1 MVAVRIGLG
10 TEVSVGETIYAVRRC
25 LAGDILQLESEDD
38 GQLVKIPRPELA
50 FSVANGE
57 ASIIVGDRKHRVS
70 ERQDLSALPEK
81 DRNELRRRLAYV
93 KLVEKPRVPESGAA
107 LVKAS
112 IEIGAAQLNDLKPP
126 SVATLY
132 NWCKLYRQAGGDPA
146 ALVPHTKRRGNRQ
159 RRFAPEVLEVLQAV
173 INERFLVT
181 SRPRPTDIYSAVV
194 VEIDRLNAYRPAFDQ
209 LPVPTLR
216 TLYREI
222 EKLEPYTFLRGRYG
236 KYIAEKET
244 RHVGKG
250 AVSSRPLERVEID
263 HSRLD
268 IIAYD
273 EELDIP
279 LGRPNLTMVIDH
291 FSRMPLGFYLG
302 FEDPSSA
309 SVMMALRSAIGTKEW
324 VNERFPEIEGT
335 WPCYGVPE
343 VLVTDNGPEFHSK
356 DLEIACAQLGITIQ
370 HNKVKSPWD
379 KGVVERIFGEINWSV
394 LSGAPGKT
402 FHNSDARSENDPVG
416 EASVPLKTLEHALC
430 KWIVEFHAKH
440 THGGIFATLKHKS
453 SAMLPLDKWNE
464 GVEIFPPRL
473 ISDQEDLNVLLSCF
487 KEVRKIHPKG
497 IVIEGIWY
505 SSRKLTELR
514 NSSAKSLKVDM
525 KFDPTNMGRIH
536 VRDPRTN
543 TYFDVPALDPEYA
556 EGLGLWPHK
565 TLRKYLRR
573 MGARQIDP
581 TELAKVKEHIHHLI
595 QETAKT
601 KKRKRTTN
609 ARIAR
614 FRESSSQAPTNEDRI
629 VEQNTSYEIS
639 FDAAPMAE
647 EEDYRD
653 DLVEDDDFLADGMQ
667 RIQAVGKDEV

>member
-81 DRNELRRRLAYV
+81 DRDELRRRLAYV
-93 KLVEKPRVPESGAA
+93 KLVEKPRVSESGAA

-126 SVATLY
+126 SVATVY
-132 NWCKLYRQAGGDPA
+132 SWCKLYRQAGRDPV
-146 ALVPHTKRRGNRQ
+146 ALVPQTKRRGNRK

-181 SRPRPTDIYSAVV
+181 SRPRPTDVYSAVV
-194 VEIDRLNAYRPAFDQ
+194 VEIERLNAYRPSFDQ
-209 LPVPTLR
+209 LAVPTLR

-222 EKLEPYTFLRGRYG
+222 EKLEPYAFLRGRYG
-236 KYIAEKET
+236 KHIAEKET

-250 AVSSRPLERVEID
+250 AFSSRPLERVEID
-263 HSRLD
+263 HTVLD

-273 EELDIP
+273 PKLRIP
-279 LGRPNLTMVIDH
+279 LGRPTLTIVIDH
-291 FSRMPLGFYLG
+291 FSRLPLGFYIG
-302 FEDPSSA
+302 FETPSTA

-324 VNERFPEIEGT
+324 VNERYPDIEGT

-343 VLVTDNGPEFHSK
+343 FLVTDNGPEFHSK
-356 DLEIACAQLGITIQ
+356 DLEIACEQLGITIQ
-370 HNKVKSPWD
+370 HNKVKSPWT
-379 KGVVERIFGEINWSV
+379 KGVVERIFGEINRSV
-394 LSGAPGKT
+394 LCDAPGKT
-402 FHNSDARSENDPVG
+402 FHNKDARSENDAVG
-416 EASVPLKTLEHALC
+416 EASVPVELLEHVLC
-430 KWIVEFHAKH
+430 KWIVEFHARQKH
-440 THGGIFATLKHKS
+440 EGIISTQNYKS
-453 SAMLPLDKWNE
+453 SAITPLERWTE
-464 GVEIFPPRL
+464 GVEEYPPRL

-514 NSSAKSLKVDM
+514 NSSTRDFQVDM

-543 TYFDVPALDPEYA
+543 TYFEVPALNPEYA

-565 TLRKYLRR
+565 IFRRCLRK
-573 MGARQIDP
+573 MGARKINP
-581 TELAKVKEHIHHLI
+581 TELAKVKEHIHDLI
-595 QETAKT
+595 QEAAKT

-609 ARIAR
+609 ARIGR
-614 FRESSSQAPTNEDRI
+614 FLESSGQAPSNEDRL

-639 FDAAPMAE
+639 FDAGPTTE

-653 DLVEDDDFLADGMQ
+653 DLVGDDDFLAEGMR
-667 RIQAVGKDEV
+667 RIQAVGKEDV

>member
-1 MVAVRIGLG
+1 MVAVRIGMG

-57 ASIIVGDRKHRVS
+57 ASIIVGDRKHKVL
-70 ERQDLSALPEK
+70 ERRDLSILPEK
-81 DRNELRRRLAYV
+81 DRDELRRRLAYV
-93 KLVEKPRVPESGAA
+93 KLVEKPRVAERGAA

-112 IEIGAAQLNDLKPP
+112 IEIGAAQLNDPKPP

-132 NWCKLYRQAGGDPA
+132 NWCKLYRQAGGDPV
-146 ALVPHTKRRGNRQ
+146 ALVPQTKRRGNRQ
-159 RRFAPEVLEVLQAV
+159 RRFSPEVLEILQAV

-181 SRPRPTDIYSAVV
+181 SRPRPTDVYSAVV
-194 VEIDRLNAYRPAFDQ
+194 VEIERLNAYRPAFDQ
-209 LPVPTLR
+209 LAVPTLR

-222 EKLEPYTFLRGRYG
+222 EKLEPYTYLKGRYG
-236 KYIAEKET
+236 KYIADKET

-250 AVSSRPLERVEID
+250 AFSSRPLERVEID
-263 HSRLD
+263 HSLLD

-273 EELDIP
+273 EDLDIP
-279 LGRPNLTMVIDH
+279 LGRPTLTLIIDH

-302 FEDPSSA
+302 FEAPGSA
-309 SVMMALRSAIGTKEW
+309 SVMMALRNAIGTKEW
-324 VNERFPEIEGT
+324 VNERYPDIEGT

-370 HNKVKSPWD
+370 HNKVKSPWT
-379 KGVVERIFGEINWSV
+379 KGVVERIFGEINRS
-394 LSGAPGKT
+394 LLCDAPGKT
-402 FHNSDARSENDPVG
+402 FHNKDARSENDAVG
-416 EASVPLKTLEHALC
+416 EASVPVALLEHVLC
-430 KWIVEFHAKH
+430 KWIVEIHAKKMH
-440 THGGIFATLKHKS
+440 EGIRAI
-453 SAMLPLDKWNE
+453 PLERWTE
-464 GVEIFPPRL
+464 GVETFPPRL

-487 KEVRKIHPKG
+487 KEIRKIHPKG

-505 SSRKLTELR
+505 SSRTLTELR
-514 NSSAKSLKVDM
+514 NSSTKDFQVDM

-543 TYFDVPALDPEYA
+543 TYFNVPALDPEYA

-565 TLRKYLRR
+565 ILRKYLRK
-573 MGARQIDP
+573 MGASQIDP
-581 TELAKVKEHIHHLI
+581 TELAKVKEHIHDLI
-595 QETAKT
+595 QESAKT

-609 ARIAR
+609 ARIGR
-614 FRESSSQAPTNEDRI
+614 FRESSSQAAPNEDRM
-629 VEQNTSYEIS
+629 VEPNTSYEIS
-639 FDAAPMAE
+639 FDAVRRAE

-653 DLVEDDDFLADGMQ
+653 NLVEDDDFLADGMR
-667 RIQAVGKDEV
+667 RIQAVGKDDV

>member
-57 ASIIVGDRKHRVS
+57 ASIIVGGRKQKVF
-70 ERQDLSALPEK
+70 ECQDLSVLPEK
-81 DRNELRRRLAYV
+81 DRDELRRRLVYV
-93 KLVEKPRVPESGAA
+93 KLVEKPRVAESGAA
-107 LVKAS
+107 LMKAS
-112 IEIGAAQLNDLKPP
+112 IEIGAAQLNDHKPP
-126 SVATLY
+126 SVPTLY
-132 NWCKLYRQAGGDPA
+132 NWCKLYRQAGGDPV
-146 ALVPHTKRRGNRQ
+146 ALVPQTKRRGNRQ
-159 RRFAPEVLEVLQAV
+159 RRFSPEVLEILQAV

-181 SRPRPTDIYSAVV
+181 SRPRPTDVYSAVV
-194 VEIDRLNAYRPAFDQ
+194 VEINRLNAYRPAFDQ
-209 LPVPTLR
+209 LAVPTLR

-222 EKLEPYTFLRGRYG
+222 EKLEPYTYLKGRYG
-236 KYIAEKET
+236 KHIAEKET

-250 AVSSRPLERVEID
+250 AFSSRPLERVEID
-263 HSRLD
+263 HSLLD

-273 EELDIP
+273 EDLDIP
-279 LGRPNLTMVIDH
+279 LGRPTLTLIIDH

-302 FEDPSSA
+302 FEAPGSA
-309 SVMMALRSAIGTKEW
+309 SVMMALRNAIGTKEW
-324 VNERFPEIEGT
+324 VNERYPDIQGT

-370 HNKVKSPWD
+370 HNKVKSPWT
-379 KGVVERIFGEINWSV
+379 KGVVERIFGEINRS
-394 LSGAPGKT
+394 LLCDAPGKT
-402 FHNSDARSENDPVG
+402 FHNKDARSENDAVG
-416 EASVPLKTLEHALC
+416 EASVPIALLEHVLC
-430 KWIVEFHAKH
+430 KWIVEIHARKMH
-440 THGGIFATLKHKS
+440 EGIRAI
-453 SAMLPLDKWNE
+453 PLERWTE
-464 GVEIFPPRL
+464 GVETFPPRL

-505 SSRKLTELR
+505 SSRTLTELR
-514 NSSAKSLKVDM
+514 NSSAKDVQVDM

-565 TLRKYLRR
+565 ILRKYLRR
-573 MGARQIDP
+573 MGARKIEL
-581 TELAKVKEHIHHLI
+581 TELAKVKEHIHDLI
-595 QETAKT
+595 QESAKT

-609 ARIAR
+609 ARIGR
-614 FRESSSQAPTNEDRI
+614 FRESSSQAPSNEDRM
-629 VEQNTSYEIS
+629 VEQNASYEIS
-639 FDAAPMAE
+639 FDAAPTAE
-647 EEDYRD
+647 AEDYRD

-667 RIQAVGKDEV
+667 RIQAVGKDDV